1 MASIKDFDEARIV
14 EYTDEE
20 LKSMMKEIEMKVSVL
35 SADCAEEMAVY
46 FKDENF
52 DMYSF
57 SGSRKIKKIS
67 KKYSSLFDGA
77 NYLKSVI
84 NKEIAKREQYAEEQR
99 YSGRSVKS
107 DKPEMTKEEF
117 IEKEQDKTWAM
128 RSKIE

>member
-1 MASIKDFDEARIV
+1 MASIKDFDESKIV

-20 LKSMMKEIEMKVSVL
+20 LKSMMNEIKMKVSEL

-46 FKDENF
+46 LKDDNF

-67 KKYSSLFDGA
+67 KKYSALFDGA
-77 NYLKSVI
+77 NYLNTVI
-84 NKEIAKREQYAEEQR
+84 GKEIAKRDEYAEQQR
-99 YSGRSVKS
+99 YSGRSVNS
-107 DKPEMTKEEF
+107 DKPEMTTEEF